1 MDVLDL
7 CMAQAVGFSIDQALQ
22 GVDLVHHDEVSVLVV
37 VIDGTHVRLQELV
50 VQLVVTPHFQFE
62 VLDGAAEL
70 EEVLDDVFR
79 LTGVL
84 ARL

>member
-1 MDVLDL
+1 MDILDL
-7 CMAQAVGFSIDQALQ
+7 HMAQAVSFSIDQALQ
-22 GVDLVHHDEVSVLVV
+22 GVDLVHHDEVSVLVI
-37 VIDGTHVRLQELV
+37 VIDGTHIRLQKLV
-50 VQLVVTPHFQFE
+50 VKLVVTSHFQFE

-84 ARL
+84 T

>member
-1 MDVLDL
+1 
-7 CMAQAVGFSIDQALQ
+7 MAQAVSFSIDQALQ
-22 GVDLVHHDEVSVLVV
+22 GVDLVHHDEVSVLVI
-37 VIDGTHVRLQELV
+37 VIDGTHIRLQKLV
-50 VQLVVTPHFQFE
+50 VKLVVTSHFQFE

-84 ARL
+84 T